1 MAKTIIFLNHKGG
14 VAKTTSVV
22 NVAVALSRKNKK
34 QILVIDADPQGNAS
48 LVLGTVSP
56 YDQSKTLRDIFLD
69 PAATVSTVAQPSKY
83 ERVDIV
89 PSNIMV
95 SGLAVN
101 LPTNDPRRFIAL
113 LQKMDPE
120 ARKKYAYILI
130 DCPPSIDSIFVTN
143 ALIACD
149 YYVIPIEAESS
160 FALAGV
166 EDMLTAIKTMTT
178 GTNSTIKLLGVLLTM
193 FDSRTIASKVVADAT
208 RSLFG
213 RENVFETV
221 IPRNAATSR
230 ANVMKMSIFEL
241 DPKASGA
248 QAYAELAK
256 EISGRINAREA
267 QHDQKKRS

>member
-248 QAYAELAK
+248 QAYSELAK